1 MNPRIK
7 VLERE
12 AASAA
17 LNPLIPASVRAAL
30 AEAVAFMRETDAR
43 LEALER
49 AQREYGEAIHDL
61 ERSAR

>member
-17 LNPLIPASVRAAL
+17 LNPLIPANVRAAL
-30 AEAVAFMRETDAR
+30 AEAVALLREHDEVLQRHELAFK
-43 LEALER
+43 AL
-49 AQREYGEAIHDL
+49 GITFKVTP
-61 ERSAR
+61 

>member
-17 LNPLIPASVRAAL
+17 LNPLLPASVRAAL
-30 AEAVAFMRETDAR
+30 AETVAFLRETDAR

-61 ERSAR
+61 ERGAR